1 MKKWYFPFLLVCFLV
16 SNLRAQNDQSAEKFQ
31 QELNE
36 MYKNPEK
43 SPLKKSA
50 KKFRGHNFFPI
61 DSALRVEAKFIRTL
75 NAIPFQMKTTTSRLP
90 IYEKYGEAHF
100 TLEGRDMVL
109 TVFQSHSSRDSEE
122 YKDYLF
128 LPYNDLTN
136 GEESYTGGRYIDM
149 RIPEGDKIVIDF
161 NKSYNPYCAYS
172 SNYSCPIPP
181 QENSLDIKI
190 RAGVKKPKK
199 SKWTKQM

>member
-16 SNLRAQNDQSAEKFQ
+16 GNLRAQNDQSAEKFQ

-199 SKWTKQM
+199 SKH

>member
-199 SKWTKQM
+199 SKH